1 MRDLLPANRPA
12 LVLAPMQDVTDLPF
26 MRVIAR
32 RGAPDWFV
40 TEYFRV
46 HPDSVPH
53 PYILR
58 SIIENQTGKPVFA
71 QMIGS
76 DLPSLVRTA
85 KQLAALPVAGI
96 DLNLGCPA
104 PIVCRK
110 NAGGGLLREPAEINR
125 LLGALRD
132 AVAGRFTVKTRIGYA
147 DEAEFPALLEIFRK
161 HAIDGLTIHGRTVKD
176 LYQTPVRPDCVR
188 MAVETL
194 PCPVIANGN
203 VVDVSTGLSYHAKT
217 KAAGLMIGRGAIRNP
232 WIFSQFIAAFAGNEP
247 FVPSCR
253 DLLEYVTEL
262 YHELAG
268 ESRKFIPGAH
278 VQRMKKTLAYISHG
292 LIDGTFEHD
301 MRRAATP
308 DDFFRI
314 CQQHLDHADPLP
326 PLPPDD
332 SKLFRGF
339 GELLTDATSAQ

>member
-1 MRDLLPANRPA
+1 MREMLPGNRPA

-58 SIIENQTGKPVFA
+58 SIVENQTGKPVFA
-71 QMIGS
+71 QMIGR

-85 KQLAALPVAGI
+85 RLLEELPVAGI

-110 NAGGGLLREPAEINR
+110 NAGGGLLREPDEIHR
-125 LLGALRD
+125 LLGGLRE
-132 AVAGRFTVKTRIGYA
+132 VIKGRFTVKTRIGYH
-147 DEAEFPALLEIFRK
+147 DSAEFPRLLEVFRS
-161 HAIDGLTIHGRTVKD
+161 HGVDGLTIHGRTVGER
-176 LYQTPVRPDCVR
+176 YQTPVHPECVR
-188 MAVETL
+188 EAVAIM

-203 VVDVSTGLSYHAKT
+203 VVDVETGLSYLRQT
-217 KAAGLMIGRGAIRNP
+217 RAAGLMVGRGAIRNP
-232 WIFSQFIAAFAGNEP
+232 WIFKQLMASFEGGEMP
-247 FVPSCR
+247 VPTHR

-262 YHELAG
+262 YHELAS
-268 ESRKFIPGAH
+268 ESRKFIPSAH

-292 LIDGTFEHD
+292 LEGTFEHD
-301 MRRAATP
+301 MRRASTP
-308 DDFFRI
+308 DDFFTI
-314 CQQHLDHADPLP
+314 CSRHLDHVTPLP
-326 PLPPDD
+326 AKPPIG
-332 SKLFRGF
+332 SKLFCGF
-339 GELLTDATSAQ
+339 EDLLVS